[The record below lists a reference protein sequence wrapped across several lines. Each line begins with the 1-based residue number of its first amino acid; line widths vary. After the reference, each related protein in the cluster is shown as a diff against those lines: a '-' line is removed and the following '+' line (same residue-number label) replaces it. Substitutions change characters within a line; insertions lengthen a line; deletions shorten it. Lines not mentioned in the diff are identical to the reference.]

1 MKYVYEFIGTFFLV
15 FTVGMTVLEPGVPA
29 GFAPL
34 AIGTVLAL
42 MIFATGHISGGHLNP
57 AVSMAVF
64 ARGKST
70 SRDMVMYWV
79 AQLAGGAVAAVLV
92 LFMKGQGASPMNL
105 DMTRAFLA
113 EFLFTF
119 ALCYVVLNVATA
131 KGTAGNSFY
140 GWAIGSTVMV
150 GAYAVGGIS
159 GGAFNPAVAFGAAFM
174 GLFSWGGIVVYF
186 IAQLAAGYVAALV
199 FKAAHPGE

>member
-1 MKYVYEFIGTFFLV
+1 
-15 FTVGMTVLEPGVPA
+15 MTVLDPGLPA

-42 MIFATGHISGGHLNP
+42 MIFAGGHVSGGHYNP
-57 AVSMAVF
+57 AVSLAVF

-70 SRDMVMYWV
+70 SSDLLKYWV
-79 AQLAGGAVAAVLV
+79 AQLIGGAVAAFLV
-92 LFMKGQGASPMNL
+92 LFMKGKGATPMAL
-105 DMTRAFLA
+105 DMTRAFVA
-113 EFLFTF
+113 EFIFTF

-131 KGTAGNSFY
+131 KGTEGNSFY

-174 GLFSWGGIVVYF
+174 GLFTWGGILAYF
-186 IAQLAAGYVAALV
+186 VAQLAAGYVAALV